1 MLNTS
6 PLIEIRDLTKD
17 YQEGGQTRVVFK
29 SAQLELF
36 PGTFNVLLGR
46 SGTGKSTLLNLISGI
61 DLPSSGSVRIDGTT
75 LTTLSEQQRTLFRRR
90 YIGFVFQFFNLIPT
104 LTVAEN
110 ILLPMELNGIDDA
123 DSRRTRVTELLSEVD
138 LVDRATSFPDRLSGG
153 EQQRIALVRALSH
166 RPLILLADEPTGN
179 LDTETGAK
187 ILELLHELPRRSRA
201 TVLMATH
208 SEEAV
213 RIADRVVT
221 IRNGTVHEPDS
232 LVANPT

>member
-6 PLIEIRDLTKD
+6 PLIQIRDLTKD

-29 SAQLELF
+29 NAQLDLS

-75 LTTLSEQQRTLFRRR
+75 LTALSEQQRTLFRRR

-187 ILELLHELPRRSRA
+187 ILELLHQLPRRSRT

-221 IRNGTVHEPDS
+221 IRNGMVHEPDS
-232 LVANPT
+232 LVANPP